1 MELQPCPVVYT
12 VLSATHEASRR
23 EGSPTG
29 PEEPEGWLGVSPET
43 GRERMQGEALCVC
56 VCVCVAGE
64 GGIFLSH
71 QCLMGRRAMSEA

>member
-12 VLSATHEASRR
+12 VLWETHEASRR

-29 PEEPEGWLGVSPET
+29 PKEPEGWLGVSPET
-43 GRERMQGEALCVC
+43 GRGRTQGEAHVC
-56 VCVCVAGE
+56 VRVAGE
-64 GGIFLSH
+64 GGISLSH